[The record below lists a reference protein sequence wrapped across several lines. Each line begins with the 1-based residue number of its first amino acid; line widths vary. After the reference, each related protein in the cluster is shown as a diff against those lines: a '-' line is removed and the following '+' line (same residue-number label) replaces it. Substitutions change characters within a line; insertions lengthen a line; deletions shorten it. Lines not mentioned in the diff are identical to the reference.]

1 MELINNKKDLMTSL
15 ENQEISLKDTLLAIE
30 QLTIYANKLQTNSN
44 RESKLAFVLGICR
57 GIRTSL

>member
-15 ENQEISLKDTLLAIE
+15 EEQEISLKDTLKAME
-30 QLTIYANKLQTNSN
+30 QLTIYANKLQTDIDRS
-44 RESKLAFVLGICR
+44 SKLAYVLGVCR